1 MFAAYPLDEPD
12 YKIVVKKNSSVL
24 HAVLQYYI
32 SRVGQS
38 GDNILL
44 SFDDERLFH
53 SINRCACAF
62 DSLSYRES
70 SEASWLLMC
79 MPDESE
85 LLVEAGEE
93 ERVRER
99 AESDDISKY
108 LTSP

>member
-1 MFAAYPLDEPD
+1 MAKVATTM
-12 YKIVVKKNSSVL
+12 
-24 HAVLQYYI
+24 
-32 SRVGQS
+32 
-38 GDNILL
+38 LL
-44 SFDDERLFH
+44 SFDDERLLH
-53 SINRCACAF
+53 SINGCACAF

-85 LLVEAGEE
+85 LLVLEAGEE